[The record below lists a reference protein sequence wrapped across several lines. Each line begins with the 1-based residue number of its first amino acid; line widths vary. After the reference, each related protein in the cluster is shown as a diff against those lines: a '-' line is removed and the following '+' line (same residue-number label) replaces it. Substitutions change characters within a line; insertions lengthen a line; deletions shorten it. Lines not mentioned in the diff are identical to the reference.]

1 MKIVLTCG
9 HPYGG
14 FLRVHELLAAAGLG
28 QLRPAINPPMSATEL
43 REKIL
48 ATHGVAPDGAEGQAQ
63 VHPGPELRAA
73 AERLLVANS
82 PAENCGWA
90 DAGSVWLLDFWKSL
104 SPAVRFV
111 LVYSTPEQAIGDM
124 LSAAQGELADIDRL
138 VAGWVASNNEML
150 RFYHRNRDRCQLVN
164 VCAAE
169 ASPAKL
175 IATISAAFS
184 VGLSTSG
191 ISTPTPHARS
201 SAVAASL
208 SHSLIEG
215 FDDVV
220 ALYREL
226 ESSADVEGG
235 VAGKTADDK
244 QRAWHEFIALTAEL
258 DAARNAAADETQR
271 KQHEFVALTAELDG
285 ARNAAADEKQRTHRE
300 LATLTAELNAA
311 RNDAADQKGKQIA
324 LQGKCEATEKQL
336 ADLRRELEQSRLA
349 LKTAEETALRWQH
362 ELSQMQ
368 TKNSEL
374 AQVSQLQVLQVKQV
388 QEELGHY
395 FSRYQEV
402 LESHKADSRELA
414 VLRRFW
420 RNNQPAESMIDLK
433 GEIDGDNWYYP
444 EKDGRW
450 AGPADVS
457 TLNFPR
463 LQAGNYKIQ
472 IDVSDAMEPEIL
484 AGMEVAVNG
493 IVLDLKHQGRRY
505 PTRAYAQF
513 SVDETE
519 LRPLW
524 EIRFKFP
531 KLVCPAQH
539 GSTDERLLAV
549 RVQSVHLTL
558 LD

>member
-9 HPYGG
+9 HPYSG
-14 FLRVHELLAAAGLG
+14 FMRVHELLSAAGLG
-28 QLRPAINPPMSATEL
+28 QLRPAIDPPVTAIEL

-48 ATHGVAPDGAEGQAQ
+48 ATHGVAPDGTEGHAQ
-63 VHPGPELRAA
+63 VHPGPELRAD
-73 AERLLVANS
+73 AEKLLVANS
-82 PAENCGWA
+82 AAGNFGWA
-90 DAGSVWLLDFWKSL
+90 DAGCVWLLDFWKSM
-104 SPAVRFV
+104 SPAISFV
-111 LVYSTPEQAIGDM
+111 LVYSPPELAIGDM
-124 LSAAQGELADIDRL
+124 LTATKGELADIDRL

-164 VCAAE
+164 ACAAD

-175 IATISAAFS
+175 IETISTAFMVS
-184 VGLSTSG
+184 LSDSG
-191 ISTPTPHARS
+191 ISAHTPRPQS

-208 SHSLIEG
+208 SQLLIEG
-215 FDDVV
+215 FDEVI

-235 VAGKTADDK
+235 APGKTADDK
-244 QRAWHEFIALTAEL
+244 QRAWREFIALTAEL
-258 DAARNAAADETQR
+258 DAARKFAADENQR
-271 KQHEFVALTAELDG
+271 AQ
-285 ARNAAADEKQRTHRE
+285 RE
-300 LATLTAELNAA
+300 LATLAAELNAA
-311 RNDAADQKGKQIA
+311 RNDAADLKGMQIA

-336 ADLRRELEQSRLA
+336 ADLQLELEQCRLA
-349 LKTAEETALRWQH
+349 RKTAEEAALRFNH
-362 ELSQMQ
+362 ELAQMQ

-374 AQVSQLQVLQVKQV
+374 AQASQLQVLQVKQV
-388 QEELGHY
+388 QEELGDY
-395 FSRYQEV
+395 FARYQEL
-402 LESHKADSRELA
+402 LESNKADSRELVA
-414 VLRRFW
+414 LRRFW
-420 RNNQPAESMIDLK
+420 SKNQPAETIIDLK

-450 AGPADVS
+450 AGPGDVS

-463 LQAGNYKIQ
+463 LQAGKYKIQ
-472 IDVSDAMEPEIL
+472 IDAVDAMEPEIL

-493 IVLDLKHQGRRY
+493 IVLELKHQGRRY
-505 PTRAYAQF
+505 PIRAYAQF
-513 SVDETE
+513 SVEETE

-539 GSTDERLLAV
+539 GSSDARSLAV